1 MPNLGAMMPDLGTQV
16 KPVSST
22 LASNGEGS
30 ASQPSGSPYNQ
41 QPGII
46 RLEMM
51 FSWLGVQANAAP
63 RIHRPVVAGQQG
75 SNPAAEKWKRPQATA
90 TAASTWLRGTA
101 TNFHLELCWAAA

>member
-75 SNPAAEKWKRPQATA
+75 SNPAPGNGKGRKPLQLRP
-90 TAASTWLRGTA
+90 LDG
-101 TNFHLELCWAAA
+101 CGGGI